1 MDAVKIDAIERYR
14 AVNDA
19 AATPEFRLP
28 AHAFRMPFE
37 RSRELS
43 VSKPESKT
51 RNPEKGYVAL
61 LGWSLNAIEAVD
73 RFDRRYLV
81 VAPDWAEDYCKEHGI
96 PYVPWNFERLNDRSM
111 EIAETLKAKGVDVAI
126 PLFEETVEWAG
137 AINSVLL
144 DNPRLFG
151 QSLLLRDKALMKRRA
166 QLGGIRVGI
175 FEEAHERDDVIRF
188 LKRVNQT
195 LLKLD
200 GDPND
205 PIHLKAFDKAGS
217 LGHRVIRTPDEVDTI
232 PDEEFP
238 VLMESHL
245 DGWEFA
251 VEAWIHNGKIRFL
264 NISEY
269 VTLGYSV
276 FVPATP
282 ELEKYRPEIT
292 RQIEKLIKT
301 FDIEFGFVHPEYFV
315 TSDGE
320 MYFGEVAYRPPGFK
334 VFELLERA
342 YGFNA
347 YQGLVLAFDPKTT
360 EEEIEDFFPKEV
372 VDAKGHAGCFGVYPR
387 RRVVSQLCMPEE
399 TEDHIYFESHELT
412 APLEETVT
420 KRTAFGTHWGL
431 LHFFGDDPYEMR
443 DLLKKQEELDF
454 YV

>member
-1 MDAVKIDAIERYR
+1 MQTSATISAERTSEKR
-14 AVNDA
+14 
-19 AATPEFRLP
+19 
-28 AHAFRMPFE
+28 
-37 RSRELS
+37 
-43 VSKPESKT
+43 
-51 RNPEKGYVAL
+51 RNPDKGYIAL
-61 LGWSLNAIEAVD
+61 LGWSLNAIDAVD
-73 RFDRRYLV
+73 RFDRRYVV
-81 VAPDWAEDYCKEHGI
+81 VAPDWAEEYCRQHEI
-96 PYVPWNFERLNDRSM
+96 PYIAWNFERLNERSM
-111 EIAETLKAKGVDVAI
+111 EIAETLKERGVDVAI

-144 DNPRLFG
+144 DNPRLLG
-151 QSLLLRDKALMKRRA
+151 QAMLLRDKSLMKRRA

-175 FEEAHERDDVIRF
+175 FEEAHDRDDVIRF

-205 PIHLKAFDKAGS
+205 PIHFKAFDKAGC
-217 LGHRVIRTPDEVDTI
+217 LGHRVIRAPDDIDSI

-238 VLMESHL
+238 ALMESHL

-251 VEAWIHNGKIRFL
+251 VEAWVHNGKIRFL

-276 FVPATP
+276 FVPASP
-282 ELEKYRPEIT
+282 ELERYRPQIT
-292 RQIEKLIKT
+292 AQIEKLIKT
-301 FDIEFGFVHPEYFV
+301 FDIDFGFVHPEYFV

-334 VFELLERA
+334 VFELLERV
-342 YGFNA
+342 YGFNG
-347 YQGLVLAFDPKTT
+347 YQALVLTFDPKTT
-360 EEEIEDFFPKEV
+360 EDELEQFFPREI
-372 VDAKGHAGCFGVYPR
+372 VDADGHAGCFGVYPR
-387 RRVVSQLCMPEE
+387 RRVVSTLAIPEE
-399 TEDHIYFESHELT
+399 TEDHQYFESHELT

-431 LHFFGDDPYEMR
+431 VYFFGEDPYEMR
-443 DLLKKQEELDF
+443 RLLKRQEELDF

>member
-1 MDAVKIDAIERYR
+1 MKKDP
-14 AVNDA
+14 N
-19 AATPEFRLP
+19 
-28 AHAFRMPFE
+28 
-37 RSRELS
+37 
-43 VSKPESKT
+43 
-51 RNPEKGYVAL
+51 KGYIAL
-61 LGWSLNAIEAVD
+61 LGWSLNAIEAAEN
-73 RFDRRYLV
+73 FDRRYVV
-81 VAPDWAEDYCKEHGI
+81 VAPDWAEEYCQKHDI

-111 EIAETLKAKGVDVAI
+111 EIAETLKEKGVDVAI
-126 PLFEETVEWAG
+126 PMFEETVEWAG

-144 DNPRLFG
+144 DNPRLYG

-175 FEEAHERDDVIRF
+175 FEEAHDKEDVVRF

-205 PIHLKAFDKAGS
+205 PIHLKAFDKAGC

-232 PDEEFP
+232 PEEEFP

-251 VEAWIHNGKIRFL
+251 VEAWIHNGKIVFL

-276 FVPATP
+276 FVPASP
-282 ELEKYRPEIT
+282 ELEKYRPQIT
-292 RQIEKLIKT
+292 AQIEKLIKT
-301 FDIEFGFVHPEYFV
+301 FDIEFGLIHPEYFV
-315 TSDGE
+315 TNDGE

-334 VFELLERA
+334 VFELLERV

-347 YQGLVLAFDPKTT
+347 YQASMLVFDPKSTHD
-360 EEEIEDFFPKEV
+360 EVEAFFPKEV
-372 VDAKGHAGCFGVYPR
+372 LDADGFAGCFGVYPR
-387 RRVVSQLCMPEE
+387 RRVVSKLEIPEE
-399 TEDHIYFESHELT
+399 VEDDPYFESHELT
-412 APLEETVT
+412 PPMEETVT

-431 LHFFGDDPYEMR
+431 IYFKGDESARMKE
-443 DLLKKQEELDF
+443 LLKHMEELDF

>member
-1 MDAVKIDAIERYR
+1 MSEAV
-14 AVNDA
+14 
-19 AATPEFRLP
+19 AAT
-28 AHAFRMPFE
+28 H
-37 RSRELS
+37 
-43 VSKPESKT
+43 
-51 RNPEKGYVAL
+51 NPDKGFIAL
-61 LGWSLNAIEAVD
+61 LGWSLSAVEAAAA
-73 RFDRRYLV
+73 FDRRYVV
-81 VAPDWAEDYCKEHGI
+81 VAPDWAEAYCTEHNI
-96 PYVPWNFERLNDRSM
+96 PYIPWNFERLNDRSL
-111 EIAETLKAKGVDVAI
+111 EIAQTLQDLGVDVAI

-151 QSLLLRDKALMKRRA
+151 QSMLLRDKALMKRRA

-175 FEEAHERDDVIRF
+175 FEEAHDKDDVVRF

-205 PIHLKAFDKAGS
+205 PIHLKAFDKAGC
-217 LGHRVIRTPDEVDTI
+217 LGHRVIRTPDEVDSI

-282 ELEKYRPEIT
+282 DLERYRAQIT
-292 RQIEKLIKT
+292 SEIEKLIKT
-301 FDIEFGFVHPEYFV
+301 FDIDFGFVHPEYFV
-315 TSDGE
+315 TSDGT

-334 VFELLERA
+334 VFELLERS

-347 YQGLVLAFDPKTT
+347 YQGMILAFDPKTT
-360 EEEIEDFFPKEV
+360 DEEITAFFPKEV
-372 VDAKGHAGCFGVYPR
+372 VDAKGYAGCFGVYPR
-387 RRVVSQLCMPEE
+387 RRVVSRLEIPEE
-399 TEDHIYFESHELT
+399 TENHEYFESHELT
-412 APLEETVT
+412 PPVEETVT

-431 LHFFGDDPYEMR
+431 IYFFGEDPYTMR
-443 DLLKKQEELDF
+443 DLLKHQEELDF

>member
-1 MDAVKIDAIERYR
+1 MEK
-14 AVNDA
+14 
-19 AATPEFRLP
+19 
-28 AHAFRMPFE
+28 
-37 RSRELS
+37 
-43 VSKPESKT
+43 
-51 RNPEKGYVAL
+51 NPNKGYVAL
-61 LGWSLNAIEAVD
+61 LGWSLNAVEALE
-73 RFDRRYLV
+73 RFDRRYVV
-81 VAPDWAEDYCKEHGI
+81 VAPAWAEDYCREHGI
-96 PYVPWNFERLNDRSM
+96 PFLSWDFERLNDCSL
-111 EIAETLKAKGVDVAI
+111 EIAEKLKGMGVHVAI

-137 AINSVLL
+137 AINAVLM
-144 DNPRLFG
+144 DNPRLHG
-151 QSLLLRDKALMKRRA
+151 QAVLMRDKALMKRRA

-175 FEEAHERDDVIRF
+175 FEEAHDKQDVTRF

-200 GDPND
+200 GDPED
-205 PIHLKAFDKAGS
+205 PIHLKAFDKAGC
-217 LGHRVIRTPDEVDTI
+217 LGHRVIRSPEEVDTI
-232 PDEEFP
+232 PEEEFP

-251 VEAWIHNGKIRFL
+251 VEAWIHEGKIKFL

-282 ELEKYRPEIT
+282 ELESWRTLIT
-292 RQIEKLIKT
+292 REIEKLIKA
-301 FDIEFGFVHPEYFV
+301 FDIQFGFIHPEYFV
-315 TSDGE
+315 TSDGT

-347 YQGLVLAFDPKTT
+347 YQGMVLCFDPMTT
-360 EEEIEDFFPKEV
+360 EDEIDAFFPREV

-387 RRVVSQLCMPEE
+387 LRVVNRLALPEE
-399 TEDHIYFESHELT
+399 TENDPYFEWHELT
-412 APLEETVT
+412 PPLEETVT

-431 LHFFGDDPYEMR
+431 VYFFGEDPHRLR
-443 DLLKKQEELDF
+443 DLLKHQEELDF

>member
-1 MDAVKIDAIERYR
+1 MKKD
-14 AVNDA
+14 
-19 AATPEFRLP
+19 P
-28 AHAFRMPFE
+28 
-37 RSRELS
+37 S
-43 VSKPESKT
+43 
-51 RNPEKGYVAL
+51 KGYVAL
-61 LGWSLNAIEAVD
+61 LGWSLAAVEAAED
-73 RFDRRYLV
+73 FDRRYVV
-81 VAPDWAEDYCKEHGI
+81 VAPDWAEEYCKKHNI
-96 PYVPWNFERLNDRSM
+96 PYIPWNFERLNDRSV
-111 EIAETLKAKGVDVAI
+111 EIAQVLQEKGVDVAI

-137 AINSVLL
+137 AINAVLM

-151 QSLLLRDKALMKRRA
+151 QSILFRDKALMKRRA

-175 FEEAHERDDVIRF
+175 FEEAHEKEDVIRF

-205 PIHLKAFDKAGS
+205 PIHLKAFDKAGC

-232 PDEEFP
+232 PEEEFP

-251 VEAWIHNGKIRFL
+251 VEAWVHDGKIRFL

-282 ELEKYRPEIT
+282 ELERYREQIT
-292 RQIEKLIKT
+292 EQIEKLIKT
-301 FDIEFGFVHPEYFV
+301 FDIRFGFIHPEYFV

-334 VFELLERA
+334 VFELLERV

-347 YQGLVLAFDPKTT
+347 YQAIILTFDPKTT
-360 EEEIEDFFPKEV
+360 EEEVQAYFPREV
-372 VDAKGHAGCFGVYPR
+372 VDAKCHAGCFGVYPR
-387 RRVVSQLCMPEE
+387 RRVVSKLEIPEE
-399 TEDHIYFESHELT
+399 TERHEYFESHELT
-412 APLEETVT
+412 QPMEETVT

-431 LHFFGDDPYEMR
+431 VYFKGDDPYRLR
-443 DLLKKQEELDF
+443 DLLKHQEELDF

>member
-1 MDAVKIDAIERYR
+1 MKEKDP
-14 AVNDA
+14 N
-19 AATPEFRLP
+19 
-28 AHAFRMPFE
+28 
-37 RSRELS
+37 
-43 VSKPESKT
+43 
-51 RNPEKGYVAL
+51 KGYIAI
-61 LGWSLNAIEAVD
+61 LGWSLGAVEAMD
-73 RFDRRYLV
+73 AFDRRYVV
-81 VAPDWAEDYCKEHGI
+81 VAPPWAEEYCEKHDI
-96 PYVPWNFERLNDRSM
+96 PYVPWDFERLNDRSM
-111 EIAETLKAKGVDVAI
+111 EIAQTLKDMGVDVAV
-126 PLFEETVEWAG
+126 PMFEETVEWAG

-144 DNPRLFG
+144 DNPRLYG
-151 QSLLLRDKALMKRRA
+151 QSILFRDKALMKRRA

-175 FEEAHERDDVIRF
+175 FEEAHDRDDVIRF

-205 PIHLKAFDKAGS
+205 PIHLKAFDKAGC

-232 PDEEFP
+232 PEEEFP

-251 VEAWIHNGKIRFL
+251 VEAWVWDGKIQFL

-282 ELEKYRPEIT
+282 ELEKHRAAIT
-292 RQIEKLIKT
+292 VQIEKLIKT
-301 FDIEFGFVHPEYFV
+301 FDIEFGFIHPEYFV

-334 VFELLERA
+334 AFELMERA

-347 YQGLVLAFDPKTT
+347 YQGMVMMFDPKTKK
-360 EEEIEDFFPKEV
+360 EEIDAFFPEPVK
-372 VDAKGHAGCFGVYPR
+372 DAKGVAGCFGVYPR
-387 RRVVSQLCMPEE
+387 RRVVNKLEMPEE
-399 TEDHIYFESHELT
+399 TENHPYFDFHELT
-412 APLEETVT
+412 PPLEETVT

-431 LHFFGDDPYEMR
+431 IYFFGEDPEVMR
-443 DLLKKQEELDF
+443 DLLKRQEDLDF

>member
-1 MDAVKIDAIERYR
+1 MQKDP
-14 AVNDA
+14 N
-19 AATPEFRLP
+19 
-28 AHAFRMPFE
+28 
-37 RSRELS
+37 
-43 VSKPESKT
+43 
-51 RNPEKGYVAL
+51 KGFIAL
-61 LGWSLNAIEAVD
+61 LGWAPNAVEAAEN
-73 RFDRRYLV
+73 FDRRYVV
-81 VAPDWAEDYCKEHGI
+81 VAPEWAEEYCEKHSI

-111 EIAETLKAKGVDVAI
+111 EIAQTLKDMGVDVAI

-144 DNPRLFG
+144 DNPRLLG
-151 QSLLLRDKALMKRRA
+151 HSMLMRDKSLMKRRA

-175 FEEAHERDDVIRF
+175 FEEAHDRDDVIRF

-205 PIHLKAFDKAGS
+205 PIHFKAFDKAGC
-217 LGHRVIRTPDEVDTI
+217 LGHRVIRTPDDVDGI

-238 VLMESHL
+238 ALMESHL

-251 VEAWIHNGKIRFL
+251 VEAWIHNGKVCFL

-276 FVPATP
+276 HVPASP
-282 ELEKYRPEIT
+282 ELEKYRPQIT
-292 RQIEKLIKT
+292 EQINKLIKT
-301 FDIEFGFVHPEYFV
+301 FDIEFGMIHPEYFV

-334 VFELLERA
+334 VFELLERV
-342 YGFNA
+342 YPGFNA
-347 YQGLVLAFDPKTT
+347 YHATFLVFDPKTT
-360 EEEIEDFFPKEV
+360 EEEIRAYFPKEV
-372 VDAKGHAGCFGVYPR
+372 EDATGYAGCFGVYPR
-387 RRVVSQLCMPEE
+387 RRVVSQLAIPEE
-399 TEDHIYFESHELT
+399 TEDHPYFESHELT
-412 APLEETVT
+412 APLEEIVT

-431 LHFFGDDPYEMR
+431 VFFVGEDADEMH
-443 DLLKKQEELDF
+443 DLLKRQETLDY

>member
-1 MDAVKIDAIERYR
+1 MTEKD
-14 AVNDA
+14 
-19 AATPEFRLP
+19 P
-28 AHAFRMPFE
+28 H
-37 RSRELS
+37 
-43 VSKPESKT
+43 
-51 RNPEKGYVAL
+51 KGYVAI
-61 LGWSLNAIEAVD
+61 LGWSINCIDALE
-73 RFDRRYLV
+73 RFDRRYVV
-81 VAPDWAEDYCKEHGI
+81 VAPYWAEEYAQEHGI
-96 PYVPWNFERLNDRSM
+96 PYIPWDFERLNDRSM
-111 EIAETLKAKGVDVAI
+111 EIAERLKEEGVDVAI

-137 AINSVLL
+137 AINAVLM
-144 DNPRLFG
+144 DNPRLHG
-151 QSLLLRDKALMKRRA
+151 QAVLFRDKALMKRRA

-175 FEEAHERDDVIRF
+175 FEEAHDRDDVVRF

-200 GDPND
+200 GDPDD
-205 PIHLKAFDKAGS
+205 PIHLKAFDKAGC
-217 LGHRVIRTPDEVDTI
+217 LGHRVIRSPDEIDQI

-251 VEAWIHNGKIRFL
+251 VEAWIHKGKIRFL

-282 ELEKYRPEIT
+282 ELESWRNLIT
-292 RQIEKLIKT
+292 KEIEKLIKT
-301 FDIEFGFVHPEYFV
+301 FDIEFGFIHPEYFV
-315 TSDGE
+315 TSDGT

-347 YQGLVLAFDPKTT
+347 YQGMVLCFDPYTT
-360 EEEIEDFFPKEV
+360 EEELDAFFPREV

-387 RRVVSQLCMPEE
+387 RRVVSRLEMPEE
-399 TEDHIYFESHELT
+399 TVDHDYYEFHELT
-412 APLEETVT
+412 QPLEETVT
-420 KRTAFGTHWGL
+420 KRSAFGTHWGL
-431 LHFFGDDPYEMR
+431 VYFFGDDPHKLR
-443 DLLKKQEELDF
+443 DLLRHQEELDF